1 MHSTTHPEMSHGVLC
16 GPTMFRKQVNRL
28 GGLSGFSI
36 AAAEPSKSTEL
47 EERAGH
53 GPAPSFRAL
62 HETEHWR
69 AVCQCGS
76 EDVYEE
82 PTDHR
87 VRLDPYDP
95 STFRHAGQ
103 CEYRYTSDPALL
115 RVILKVKD
123 GAGGGYWWVE
133 CGTCECGWQV
143 PHYAE
148 SVG

>member
-1 MHSTTHPEMSHGVLC
+1 MFGLKKK
-16 GPTMFRKQVNRL
+16 GPTQPFTHADNCKILNADPTVQIQWSEV
-28 GGLSGFSI
+28 
-36 AAAEPSKSTEL
+36 
-47 EERAGH
+47 
-53 GPAPSFRAL
+53 
-62 HETEHWR
+62 ETGHWR
-69 AVCQCGS
+69 ALCQCGS

-82 PTDHR
+82 PTDRR

-103 CEYRYTSDPALL
+103 CERRHTTDSALL
-115 RVILKVKD
+115 RAILKVRD
-123 GAGGGYWWVE
+123 GASGGYWWV